1 MDEYIIYTNTCHPVV
16 TKMKVNLSN
25 LVEYQVYEGKDIVVL
40 ARKISDNL
48 FKVIMQYD
56 EEEEEHFIEKS
67 TLDELKTKYEID
79 KEATDTET
87 RLEKTSREIDT
98 EY

>member
-1 MDEYIIYTNTCHPVV
+1 
-16 TKMKVNLSN
+16 MKVNLSN
-25 LVEYQVYEGKDIVVL
+25 LVEYEVYEGKDIVVL
-40 ARKISDNL
+40 VRKISDNL

>member
-1 MDEYIIYTNTCHPVV
+1 
-16 TKMKVNLSN
+16 MKVNLSN
-25 LVEYQVYEGKDIVVL
+25 LVEYEVYEGKDIVVL
-40 ARKISDNL
+40 VRKISDNL

-56 EEEEEHFIEKS
+56 EEEEEHYIEKS

-87 RLEKTSREIDT
+87 RLQKTSREIDT

>member
-1 MDEYIIYTNTCHPVV
+1 
-16 TKMKVNLSN
+16 
-25 LVEYQVYEGKDIVVL
+25 
-40 ARKISDNL
+40 
-48 FKVIMQYD
+48 MQYD
-56 EEEEEHFIEKS
+56 EEEEEHYIEKS

-87 RLEKTSREIDT
+87 RLQKTSREIDT

>member
-1 MDEYIIYTNTCHPVV
+1 
-16 TKMKVNLSN
+16 MKVNLSN
-25 LVEYQVYEGKDIVVL
+25 LVEYEVYEGKDIVVL
-40 ARKISDNL
+40 VRKISDNL

-87 RLEKTSREIDT
+87 RLQKTSREIDT

>member
-1 MDEYIIYTNTCHPVV
+1 
-16 TKMKVNLSN
+16 MKVNLSN
-25 LVEYQVYEGKDIVVL
+25 LVEYEVYEGKDIVVL
-40 ARKISDNL
+40 VRKISDNL
-48 FKVIMQYD
+48 FKAIMQYD

>member
-1 MDEYIIYTNTCHPVV
+1 MDEYIYTNTGHPVV

-25 LVEYQVYEGKDIVVL
+25 LVEYEVYEGKDIVVL
-40 ARKISDNL
+40 VRKISDNL

-87 RLEKTSREIDT
+87 RLQKTSREIDT

>member
-1 MDEYIIYTNTCHPVV
+1 
-16 TKMKVNLSN
+16 MKVNLSN
-25 LVEYQVYEGKDIVVL
+25 LVEYEVYEGKDIVVL
-40 ARKISDNL
+40 VRKISDNL

-56 EEEEEHFIEKS
+56 EEEEEHYIEKS

-87 RLEKTSREIDT
+87 RLQKTSREIDT
-98 EY
+98 E

>member
-1 MDEYIIYTNTCHPVV
+1 
-16 TKMKVNLSN
+16 MKVNLSN
-25 LVEYQVYEGKDIVVL
+25 LVEYEVYEGKDIVVL
-40 ARKISDNL
+40 VRKISDNL

-56 EEEEEHFIEKS
+56 EEEEEHYIEKS